1 MSVRVQRIFKIWEE
15 REIYSAE
22 FISKLNLLLQPSP
35 SQIINV
41 EVESKPAAKL
51 QSDFEVDI
59 YFCCTEVWNFVSY
72 IFVLLL
78 KANTLVEKI
87 RQCKCLE
94 EETDMKQQILNESKV
109 PTLTLEYWSNIYL
122 PSTVLYFLMNDRL
135 KLLK

>member
-59 YFCCTEVWNFVSY
+59 YFCCTEVWNFVAY

-109 PTLTLEYWSNIYL
+109 PTLTLELVKHILTIYCIIL
-122 PSTVLYFLMNDRL
+122 SHE
-135 KLLK
+135 

>member
-59 YFCCTEVWNFVSY
+59 YFCCTEVWNCVAY

-109 PTLTLEYWSNIYL
+109 PTLTLELVKHILTIYCIIL
-122 PSTVLYFLMNDRL
+122 SHE
-135 KLLK
+135 